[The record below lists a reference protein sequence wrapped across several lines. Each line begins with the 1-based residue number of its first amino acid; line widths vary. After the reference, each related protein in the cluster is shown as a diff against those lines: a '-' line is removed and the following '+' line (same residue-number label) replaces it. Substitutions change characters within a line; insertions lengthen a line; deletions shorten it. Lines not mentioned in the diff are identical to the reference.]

1 MARRSRWS
9 SMGRRLAACLF
20 TALAWAATVA
30 AAADA
35 PPGWLGVQVGGGKPQ
50 LLRDC
55 KPWVPRGLSFFGR
68 LVPRS
73 RDADESTAA
82 ARERFDA
89 EALPLARAIGADV
102 VRLQI
107 GQPFL
112 DPQSPQFDP
121 AYLGEVKDAVAAAR
135 RGGFSVILSLQWE
148 GRTGVKPVEMLPKAS
163 ALRAWGAVAPAF
175 AGDLGVAFELFNEP
189 ASPPDPG
196 PGVWEAWR
204 AGHQALIDSLRRAGV
219 RNLLIAD
226 GLRGAQRLDGAP
238 PLADPLGQLAY
249 AVHPYFE
256 QEPNNPEGWNQRFG
270 RFAASH
276 PVIVTEWGHAARQ
289 CERGGQEAVD
299 GLLAYLAER
308 RIGLVAYGADERHSR
323 LARPAA
329 GATAAA
335 PSWSSYRGRP
345 CTGAV
350 AGPGELI
357 HAWFERQARE
367 AEKAAAVSP
376 SACERP
382 ALPR

>member
-1 MARRSRWS
+1 MARRWHGWFAGRW
-9 SMGRRLAACLF
+9 LAAGLL
-20 TALAWAATVA
+20 TVLAWPATA
-30 AAADA
+30 AAAEDA
-35 PPGWLGVQVGGGKPQ
+35 PPAGLLAVQAGGGKPQ

-89 EALPLARAIGADV
+89 EALPLARAIGADL

-112 DPQSPQFDP
+112 DPQSPQHDP
-121 AYLGEVKDAVAAAR
+121 AYLGQVKDAVAAAR

-175 AGDLGVAFELFNEP
+175 ASDLGVAFELFNEP

-204 AGHQALIDSLRRAGV
+204 AGHQALIDQLRRAGV
-219 RNLLIAD
+219 RNLLIVD

-238 PLADPLGQLAY
+238 PLTDPLGQLAY
-249 AVHPYFE
+249 AVHPYFG
-256 QEPNNPEGWNQRFG
+256 QEPNNPEGWDQRFG

-276 PVIVTEWGHAARQ
+276 PVIATEWGHAARQ
-289 CERGGQEAVD
+289 CERGGPEVVD
-299 GLLAYLAER
+299 GLLAYLAEH

-323 LARPAA
+323 LAQAGGGVGGASPA
-329 GATAAA
+329 
-335 PSWSSYRGRP
+335 WSSYRGRP
-345 CTGAV
+345 CTGAA
-350 AGPGELI
+350 AGPGEVI

-367 AEKAAAVSP
+367 AEKAVAVSP
-376 SACERP
+376 QACERP
-382 ALPR
+382 ALR